1 MNEKILH
8 SVTSVMRKRKGKNI
22 VDIARVLGN
31 EFDINNTHVVCKEV
45 S

>member
-1 MNEKILH
+1 MNENFTR

-31 EFDINNTHVVCKEV
+31 EFDINNTRVVCKEI